1 MAVVRFV
8 FVALTMLGAVLTTVI
23 FAVAFTSY
31 QRVDHRLESVY
42 ASLEDAAN
50 LQETLTAISKPLLS
64 LLFQLAYLGLAL
76 AASATILRYGV
87 NGLLSSGSREEGK
100 GRSHD

>member
-1 MAVVRFV
+1 MAVVRFA
-8 FVALTMLGAVLTTVI
+8 FIALTMLGAILTTVI
-23 FAVAFTSY
+23 FAVAFTNY
-31 QRVDHRLESVY
+31 QRVDRQLESVY
-42 ASLEDAAN
+42 AGLEDATN

-76 AASATILRYGV
+76 AASATILRYGM
-87 NGLLSSGSREEGK
+87 NGLLRSSSREEGK